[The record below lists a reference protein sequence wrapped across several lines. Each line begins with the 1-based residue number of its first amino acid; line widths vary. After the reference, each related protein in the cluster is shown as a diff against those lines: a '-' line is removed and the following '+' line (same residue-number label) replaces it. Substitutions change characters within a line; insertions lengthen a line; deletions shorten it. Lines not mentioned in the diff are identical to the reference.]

1 MRSQPT
7 VAVQATIRT
16 LWAARDM
23 GGLQATDLGN
33 LFLQLG
39 TSTAALEEGQAAFS
53 SGNRIEPRIR

>member
-1 MRSQPT
+1 
-7 VAVQATIRT
+7 
-16 LWAARDM
+16 M